1 MGEINLKN
9 IIIDNFE
16 SDIVYTISNTRK
28 RRKNIDY
35 IIDIKTERDEQI
47 DFFFKYSIILFLFFT
62 IITFFSM
69 FYSFCH

>member
-1 MGEINLKN
+1 MDKLKLKS
-9 IIIDNFE
+9 DN
-16 SDIVYTISNTRK
+16 DIVCTISNTRK

-69 FYSFCH
+69 FTFAHFKTPY